1 MASWT
6 DIIPKF
12 NPYIQQLPV
21 DAMVKVGMEK
31 QKRYDEGLQKIQTQ
45 IEQVAGLDVIRDVDK
60 KYLQSKLNELG
71 NNLRSVAAGDFSNFQ
86 LVNSVGGMVGQIV
99 KDDNVIGAVSSTK
112 AYRKG
117 LAEMEAANKEGKGSP
132 SNDWE
137 FKDRASK
144 WLTSNDL
151 KAGFSGGY
159 NPYTNYKKNALEVVK
174 ALTKDSTIKD
184 DAFTVDSKGNLVL
197 ADAVVRKKLE
207 GIAPEKIQEA
217 LMAALTPADFKQMEI
232 DGRYQYANIPND
244 TFAKSVETS
253 YKNRMDAFNEQKTT
267 FENAKMATTSPSEKA
282 QLDEKIGQ
290 IDKILQKIDQEY
302 KGISGAI
309 QEGNIEAAKARLGTV
324 NFLNGFSKAFSY
336 TETSQTYEKSHLAE
350 EAREREKMNI
360 DWKKFSLKYEQ
371 DERHF
376 NANLSEKRREN
387 AAKEEENRI
396 KKAQAGG
403 YGGFPSPTNKS
414 DVPDV
419 TIGRVIS
426 ETKSLEEDINKSDN
440 DLLKYYKKDN
450 KWLEEQRVAWLKS
463 PNAVD
468 PVLAKHFNQTASTR
482 QIVNDNKE
490 MISLITAEAD
500 RKFGTAYD
508 FVPKNAPNLTLTTS
522 TGKKEVYTPRDFVDF
537 GVKLKNFI
545 VEKPVPTQGGGG
557 VYIDVQYDDTKAKA
571 ELSPKEYRL
580 YEIEKQ
586 RALGKGTQLNVA
598 NKVLLDNINNY
609 KKLVNTYDTQVV
621 KEKNKFITNEV
632 SRRVTGMQGV
642 GYTIPA
648 DNETQRNDL
657 ARVYMDVVGMAKTQK
672 GGVANSPNF
681 DASTLEKIAQ
691 SGTPMGKIRVVEG
704 TEYAPAMYE
713 VTAYNKE
720 GSTTFRI
727 TPEQKRAVFGDMF
740 EASPQMQAFRPYE
753 NMMRKF
759 SVEGSPFLSTNPK
772 GGETNFFNGK
782 LNSKDFTGISSYG
795 VTANIESPDNGISYT
810 LRLNFYDPIKKEYH
824 HNVVYPRLLS
834 PDEVVPLMKG
844 MTDSWVYET
853 LNGGKI
859 ATKKDLELLKQASQK
874 PL

>member
-21 DAMVKVGMEK
+21 EAMVKVGMEK
-31 QKRYDEGLQKIQTQ
+31 QRRYDEGLQKIQTQ

-71 NNLRSVAAGDFSNFQ
+71 NNLKSVAAGDFSNFQ
-86 LVNSVGGMVGQIV
+86 LVNSVSGMTNQIV
-99 KDDNVIGAVSSTK
+99 KDNNVISAVSSTK

-137 FKDRASK
+137 FKDRANK
-144 WLTSNDL
+144 WLTSTDL

-159 NPYTNYKKNALEVVK
+159 NPYTNYKKNALEVIK

-232 DGRYQYANIPND
+232 DGRYQYANVPNEV
-244 TFAKSVETS
+244 FAKSVENS
-253 YKNRMDAFNEQKTT
+253 YKSRMDAFNEQKTA
-267 FENAKMATTSPSEKA
+267 FENAKMATTSPTEKA
-282 QLDEKIGQ
+282 QLDEKISQ
-290 IDKILQKIDQEY
+290 VDRVLQKIDQEY

-324 NFLNGFSKAFSY
+324 SFLNGFSRAFSY

-376 NANLSEKRREN
+376 KANLTEKQREN

-403 YGGFPSPTNKS
+403 YGGFGSPTDKS
-414 DVPDV
+414 EVPEI
-419 TIGRVIS
+419 TIDRVIS
-426 ETKSLEEDINKSDN
+426 ETDSLEKDIDKSES
-440 DLLKYYKKDN
+440 DLVKYYKKD
-450 KWLEEQRVAWLKS
+450 KQWLEEQRVAWLKS

-500 RKFGTAYD
+500 RKYGTAYD
-508 FVPKNAPNLTLTTS
+508 FIPKNAPNLVVTTP
-522 TGKKEVYTPRDFVDF
+522 TGKKEVYTPRDFVDYNS
-537 GVKLKNFI
+537 KKNKYITATKPSGPGELPI
-545 VEKPVPTQGGGG
+545 VTYNDE
-557 VYIDVQYDDTKAKA
+557 KAKR
-571 ELSPKEYRL
+571 ELSEKEYRL
-580 YEIEKQ
+580 YIIDKKKKEKGPPSMTTGELALYNNIDNYFKTANESYKQQLAEKTKWIEK
-586 RALGKGTQLNVA
+586 
-598 NKVLLDNINNY
+598 
-609 KKLVNTYDTQVV
+609 
-621 KEKNKFITNEV
+621 EV
-632 SRRVTGMQGV
+632 GRRVTGMQGV

-681 DASTLEKIAQ
+681 DASTLEKIAK

-727 TPEQKRAVFGDMF
+727 TPEQKQAVFGDMF

-753 NMMRKF
+753 AMMRKF

-782 LNSKDFTGISSYG
+782 LNSKDFTGIRSYG

-810 LRLNFYDPIKKEYH
+810 LRLNFYDPIKKEYYN
-824 HNVVYPRLLS
+824 NVVYPRMLS

-844 MTDSWVYET
+844 ITDSWVYET
-853 LNGGKI
+853 LNNGKI